1 MLSVD
6 QPVRMH
12 WTGCPNSCG
21 QPQVADIGFLGTKA
35 RKDGKSVEAV
45 DIYMGGKVGKHA
57 QLGERVMKGV
67 PCDDLEEVVTGLLKE
82 KFGATAKCN
91 GG

>member
-1 MLSVD
+1 MLNVD

-35 RKDGKSVEAV
+35 RKDGKPVEAV

-67 PCDDLEEVVTGLLKE
+67 PCEDLEEVVSGLLKE
-82 KFGATAKCN
+82 KFGATAK
-91 GG
+91 